1 MALENEQIPEHLDQ
15 DEQLSIEIDKLLS
28 DHDDELPDEKPSN
41 SKTGGLVKP
50 SAEPD
55 VESSAEPC
63 ANPSDMKQNANSI
76 YSEMN
81 FISNYHSDSFENV

>member
-50 SAEPD
+50 S
-55 VESSAEPC
+55 
-63 ANPSDMKQNANSI
+63 DMKQNANSI